1 MDSFLSSPE
10 EFQLPIDIYEPFANP
25 PNMNNEQNMSSSNQS
40 LLNTQPLQH
49 QYSNSQRTEP
59 RQNNQINPLP
69 MMQPNMPHPQQMN
82 QNIKNLN
89 GSDNLPSKN
98 EVMNKTPSESDDNN
112 PAPPSL
118 LNLNNN
124 TLFNQ
129 FFTFP

>member
-10 EFQLPIDIYEPFANP
+10 EFQLPIDIYEPFANQ

-69 MMQPNMPHPQQMN
+69 MMQPTMPHPQQMN

-112 PAPPSL
+112 PAPPSF
-118 LNLNNN
+118 LNLNNKY
-124 TLFNQ
+124 
-129 FFTFP
+129 PEI